1 MTSFLSHYRIRSKK
15 SRKIAQI
22 HKKLSAAARAH
33 QLGTFNTTRGDIEQR
48 KGYFRHWIRTL
59 RDIFLYQPRFYFL
72 PCNYPTIGTR
82 NYSTTSSMALAQFL
96 FTCIDKSSRDSI
108 KNSLSNEQDG
118 IELIVPLHKQYGAS
132 NITDAYKAKENLEST
147 SWQTSDTIDMFN
159 SRFMKRLAIYH
170 TTLSTTNNTNE
181 LVQLYLTRLVT
192 TMPNTNSLYT
202 RIRDEFVTVQSHIDN
217 NSPVYT
223 SITLLTQPTAIIGSF
238 GITKH
243 QHQTAK

>member
-1 MTSFLSHYRIRSKK
+1 
-15 SRKIAQI
+15 
-22 HKKLSAAARAH
+22 
-33 QLGTFNTTRGDIEQR
+33 
-48 KGYFRHWIRTL
+48 
-59 RDIFLYQPRFYFL
+59 
-72 PCNYPTIGTR
+72 
-82 NYSTTSSMALAQFL
+82 MALAQFL

-223 SITLLTQPTAIIGSF
+223 SITLLTQQLQSLEALELQNTNIRPQNELRTPRPRSQQSTQHRSGCGVSVCSGNVRPIGRRRPVVC
-238 GITKH
+238 
-243 QHQTAK
+243 